1 MHLVLSTFKRENE
14 EPQINA
20 DERRFVNFKVHQ
32 SYGTHSE
39 TKLNKSTQSEAA
51 KLFALPD
58 RKEIQ
63 NRARLTQIARIFTDT
78 SNPCAS
84 ASSVQSV
91 FYPKRFDPVSAFIC
105 VHLRLNEQDHT
116 AYSGKWGE
124 FNL

>member
-1 MHLVLSTFKRENE
+1 MNREILGRLKKISERLKKSYDVEKFDLNLS
-14 EPQINA
+14 I
-20 DERRFVNFKVHQ
+20 
-32 SYGTHSE
+32 
-39 TKLNKSTQSEAA
+39 LNKSTQSEAA

-63 NRARLTQIARIFTDT
+63 NRTRIARIFTDT

-116 AYSGKWGE
+116 VYSGKWG
-124 FNL
+124 